1 MTEPQQAPQLPSPKI
16 LLPVGIMFVIGA
28 VFAFVLFDLH
38 VVSGAFAGLIG
49 LAGLAMT
56 VQSIM
61 RLAKGE
67 R

>member
-1 MTEPQQAPQLPSPKI
+1 MTQPEKPQLPSPKI
-16 LLPVGIMFVIGA
+16 LLPVGVALIAFSVY
-28 VFAFVLFDLH
+28 AFVFFDVH
-38 VVSGAFAGLIG
+38 VVSGALAGIAG

-61 RLAKGE
+61 RLSKGE